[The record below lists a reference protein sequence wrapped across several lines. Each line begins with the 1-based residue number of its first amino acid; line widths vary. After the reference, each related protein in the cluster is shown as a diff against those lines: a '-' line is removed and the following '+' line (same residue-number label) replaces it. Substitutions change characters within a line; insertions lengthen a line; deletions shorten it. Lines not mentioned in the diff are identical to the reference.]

1 LIYKFNSSRLP
12 FTAHNSYIPYLVMNT
27 TYLRVRPVCLWWRL
41 QFKGKVNY
49 NLCKWCAES
58 FEQTHSIACNCRLLK
73 WSSTCLR
80 WYDYPHKLR
89 CCSNWTEITYIQAKL
104 ISIRNPTAIHT
115 WTAKA
120 TRNKQL
126 QPSVLYTHGQLE
138 LQGTSNISH
147 HIYSIRDHSSQQGHH
162 SIEHHV
168 DGQGSQQVWNR
179 NSYKGAWQEELSAS
193 FSACI
198 PFYIPLSRPL
208 CYDIMTSH
216 YLFLHAFA
224 SAISILCLVN

>member
-1 LIYKFNSSRLP
+1 MYKKHFSTL
-12 FTAHNSYIPYLVMNT
+12 FVWNT
-27 TYLRVRPVCLWWRL
+27 V
-41 QFKGKVNY
+41 
-49 NLCKWCAES
+49 
-58 FEQTHSIACNCRLLK
+58 SI
-73 WSSTCLR
+73 W
-80 WYDYPHKLR
+80 
-89 CCSNWTEITYIQAKL
+89 
-104 ISIRNPTAIHT
+104 NPTAIHT
-115 WTAKA
+115 WTARA

-126 QPSVLYTHGQLE
+126 QQSVLSTHGRLE

-147 HIYSIRDHSSQQGHH
+147 PHILHKWKPNYHHSSPQGHC
-162 SIEHHV
+162 SIEHIV

-179 NSYKGAWQEELSAS
+179 NPYKGAWQEELSAS

-224 SAISILCLVN
+224 SAIHSVSVELAT